1 MRGTAAAPVAMLNDC
16 NEFAM
21 ALTFG
26 IQLSSNPCELC
37 SITHFGL
44 TADLAVRRTIEGYYL
59 NL

>member
-1 MRGTAAAPVAMLNDC
+1 MLNDC

-21 ALTFG
+21 ALAFG